1 MAGKGKR
8 ERSEEKIEDV
18 QLSSLPDCLLHR
30 ILSFLDMKDVIRTSI
45 LSKRWR
51 DLSTSVPNLNFNKC
65 STSVPNLDFNICSAE
80 QRNPSEVGF
89 LRFVER
95 ALFANSA
102 SKIHKFRLCFSRYD
116 EKHDSHLDACIR
128 FVMNKGVRELDLDF
142 TVRELDLDFPTVDD
156 RSIGYKLPCLLLNCE
171 TLTSLKL
178 RSCRFTA
185 PDIARFTKLTAL
197 SLSCIP
203 FTTFYLDDL
212 LQGCPLLEDLVLVGA
227 RVILGSMNSLPSL
240 QLKRLTMKAT
250 RYSSIVIEAP
260 NLQILKISCGSLY
273 KSSFKDMP
281 FLKEAYLDLSYYS
294 LAPITFRMGPPSCLD
309 LPFQGLCDAR
319 VLRLSSA
326 CIQVMP
332 IPTFKDLHFNF
343 KTKLLIL
350 RTGVQ
355 KYEMLGIANLLWS
368 SPYLENLIID
378 LVPSKCIYV
387 DKDCE
392 LKYDF
397 DEREYWES
405 LTATFPCL
413 LHHLKTI
420 KITGFMGGGSLDSS
434 MEVTSFQEKDEQIK
448 LVKFFLKNAMVLEK
462 MIIHVSNR
470 PKFVEGGQWLE
481 ILLGVTK
488 KLVAFPRA
496 SSRAEVIF
504 SYK

>member
-1 MAGKGKR
+1 MARKGKR
-8 ERSEEKIEDV
+8 KISEEKIADV
-18 QLSSLPDCLLHR
+18 ELSSLPDCLLHH
-30 ILSFLDMKDVIRTSI
+30 ILSFLDMQDVIRTSI

-51 DLSTSVPNLNFNKC
+51 DLSTSVPNLNFN
-65 STSVPNLDFNICSAE
+65 ICRAE
-80 QRNPSEVGF
+80 RNRKGVDF

-102 SKIHKFRLCFSRYD
+102 SKIHKFRLHFWWYN
-116 EKHDSHLDACIR
+116 ENHVSHLDACIR
-128 FVMNKGVRELDLDF
+128 FVMKKGVRELDLDF
-142 TVRELDLDFPTVDD
+142 TTADN
-156 RSIGYKLPCLLLNCE
+156 RSTGYKLPCLLLNCE

-178 RSCRFTA
+178 RCCRFTV

-203 FTTFYLDDL
+203 FTNVCLHDL
-212 LQGCPLLEDLVLVGA
+212 LKGCPLLEDLVLMA
-227 RVILGSMNSLPSL
+227 AFFIMGSMNNNSPCLPSL
-240 QLKRLTMKAT
+240 QLKRLIMEGTLCS
-250 RYSSIVIEAP
+250 RIVIEAP
-260 NLQILKISCGSLY
+260 NLQILKISSGDFDQF
-273 KSSFKDMP
+273 SFKDMP
-281 FLKEAYLDLSYYS
+281 FLKEAYLDLSYRT
-294 LAPITFRMGPPSCLD
+294 PTPTFRRGPPSCLD
-309 LPFQGLCDAR
+309 LPFQALCDAR

-355 KYEMLGIANLLWS
+355 KYEMPGIANLLWS
-368 SPYLENLIID
+368 SPYLENLVID

-392 LKYDF
+392 PKYDF

-413 LHHLKTI
+413 LHHLKTF

-470 PKFVEGGQWLE
+470 PEFVDVGQWPE
-481 ILLGVTK
+481 ILLGVTQ

>member
-8 ERSEEKIEDV
+8 KRSEEKIEDV

-30 ILSFLDMKDVIRTSI
+30 ILSFLDMQDVIRTSI

-51 DLSTSVPNLNFNKC
+51 DLSTSVPNLNFNM
-65 STSVPNLDFNICSAE
+65 CSAE
-80 QRNPSEVGF
+80 QRNASEVGF

-102 SKIHKFRLCFSRYD
+102 SKIHKFRLRFWRYE
-116 EKHDSHLDACIR
+116 EKHVSHLNACIR
-128 FVMNKGVRELDLDF
+128 FVMNKGVRELDLDIAAA
-142 TVRELDLDFPTVDD
+142 DY
-156 RSIGYKLPCLLLNCE
+156 RSIGYEFPCLLLNCE

-178 RSCRFTA
+178 RCYGFTV
-185 PDIARFTKLTAL
+185 PDNARFTKLTAL

-203 FTTFYLDDL
+203 FVDLHDL
-212 LQGCPLLEDLVLVGA
+212 LKGCPLLEDLVLVGA
-227 RVILGSMNSLPSL
+227 SVILGSKNSFP
-240 QLKRLTMKAT
+240 LKRLTIEGT
-250 RYSSIVIEAP
+250 RYLSIINIEAP
-260 NLQILKISCGSLY
+260 TLQILKISGDFCDY
-273 KSSFKDMP
+273 SFKDMP
-281 FLKEAYLDLSYYS
+281 SLKEAYLDLSYCS
-294 LAPITFRMGPPSCLD
+294 RTRITFRMEPPPYLD
-309 LPFQGLCDAR
+309 LSFQGLCDAR
-319 VLRLSSA
+319 VLRLSSV
-326 CIQVMP
+326 CIQAMP
-332 IPTFKDLHFNF
+332 IATFKDLHFNF

-355 KYEMLGIANLLWS
+355 KYEMPGIANLLWS
-368 SPYLENLIID
+368 SPYLENLVID
-378 LVPSKCIYV
+378 LVPSNCIYE

-413 LHHLKTI
+413 LHHLKTF

-462 MIIHVSNR
+462 MIIHVSKR
-470 PKFVEGGQWLE
+470 PEFVGAEQWPE
-481 ILLGVTK
+481 ILLGVTQ